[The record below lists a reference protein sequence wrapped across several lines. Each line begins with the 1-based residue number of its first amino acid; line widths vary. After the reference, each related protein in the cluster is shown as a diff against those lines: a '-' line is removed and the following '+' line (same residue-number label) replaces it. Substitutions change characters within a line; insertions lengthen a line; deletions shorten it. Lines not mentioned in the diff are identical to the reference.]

1 MAKRICSVPDC
12 TKTAHSRGWC
22 STHYS
27 RWLRHGDPSVA
38 NIRAREDNPC
48 SLLDCGRLAVAN
60 GMCARHDSNMRR
72 YGHAVP
78 VRDWP
83 LIARLTEVGW
93 DEDERGCWIWRGAK
107 NEFGYGTIALRR
119 RTKGAET
126 QRVHRLMWE
135 MHNGPIPE
143 GQVVRH
149 RCDVPACCNPLHLEV
164 GTKKQNSRDM
174 VERGRSIAY
183 ATGRYDGVCVQ
194 GRHDVTKPGTLKRV
208 ASKGKSYMTCV
219 ACDRDRK
226 RKYQDKKKAEKA
238 AREAAGKK
246 AA

>member
-1 MAKRICSVPDC
+1 MAEAKRICSIPGC
-12 TKTAHSRGWC
+12 TKKAFTRTWC
-22 STHYS
+22 QRHYKH
-27 RWLRHGDPSVA
+27 WKATGDPGPAEFV
-38 NIRAREDNPC
+38 C
-48 SLLDCGRLAVAN
+48 SILDCDKPVKWN
-60 GMCARHDSNMRR
+60 GMCVTHAGNKRR

-83 LIARLTEVGW
+83 VIARLIEVGW
-93 DEDERGCWIWRGAK
+93 DENERGCWIWRGSRSEK
-107 NEFGYGTIALRR
+107 GYGLIALRR
-119 RTKGAET
+119 RGTGNVSE
-126 QRVHRLMWE
+126 RVHRLMWE

-194 GRHDVTKPGTLKRV
+194 GRHDVTKPGALRQVRK
-208 ASKGKSYMTCV
+208 SGKTYMQCV
-219 ACDRDRK
+219 ECDRDRK